1 MRRAAFFALAV
12 GLACTALAQT
22 TGPARP
28 VPAPAAVPV
37 VPPVPTKANAKD
49 IRVLVSADEESTLSS
64 QMAGKIAAIPIGIG
78 ASFRKGQVL
87 VRFDCSERRAQL
99 DTAQAELLGARE
111 THEAKLRLQ
120 GMGSAGELEV
130 TLAAAAVEKA
140 KSQVRLYDTQMT
152 FCVVAAPYAGRVARL
167 KAKSFESVSLGQ
179 PLIEII
185 NTASL
190 KAQLHVPSNWLAWLK
205 PGTPF
210 EIAIDETGKRYAAR
224 VRQINGRVDAISQT
238 VELDARFDNKHGEL
252 VPGMSG
258 TAIFK
263 Q

>member
-1 MRRAAFFALAV
+1 MKRATGLFLAV
-12 GLACTALAQT
+12 GFAAAALAQQ
-22 TGPARP
+22 
-28 VPAPAAVPV
+28 PAPRTVAA
-37 VPPVPTKANAKD
+37 PPAAAAAAKPDAVKD

-64 QMAGKIAAIPIGIG
+64 QMAGKIAAIPVGIG
-78 ASFRKGQVL
+78 EGFRKGQVL
-87 VRFDCSERRAQL
+87 VRFDCAERRAQL

-140 KSQVRLYDTQMT
+140 KSQVRLYETQLA
-152 FCVVAAPYAGRVARL
+152 FCVVAAPYAGRVVRL
-167 KAKSFESVSLGQ
+167 KAKSFESVALGA

-185 NTASL
+185 NAGSL

-205 PGTPF
+205 PGTRF
-210 EIAIDETGKRYAAR
+210 DIAIDETGKRYAAR

-238 VELDARFDNKHGEL
+238 VELDARFDGRYGDL

-258 TAIFK
+258 TALFK
-263 Q
+263 

>member
-1 MRRAAFFALAV
+1 MRRAIGLALALGFV
-12 GLACTALAQT
+12 GATLAQT
-22 TGPARP
+22 PVPPRPAAAQT
-28 VPAPAAVPV
+28 VAPAPAKPDAV
-37 VPPVPTKANAKD
+37 KD
-49 IRVLVSADEESTLSS
+49 IRVLVSAEEESTLSS

-78 ASFRKGQVL
+78 AAFRKGQVL
-87 VRFDCSERRAQL
+87 VRFDCAERRAQL

-130 TLAAAAVEKA
+130 TLAAAAVEKT
-140 KSQVRLYDTQMT
+140 KSQVHLYETQMA
-152 FCVVAAPYAGRVARL
+152 FCIVAAPYAGRVARL
-167 KAKSFESVSLGQ
+167 KAKSFESVALGQ
-179 PLIEII
+179 PLIEIV

-205 PGTPF
+205 PGTKF
-210 EIAIDETGKRYAAR
+210 EIAIEETGKRYPAH
-224 VRQINGRVDAISQT
+224 VRQVNGRIDAISQT
-238 VELDARFDNKHGEL
+238 IELDARFDGKHGEL

-258 TAIFK
+258 TALFK